1 MTNIENLIKEYN
13 DSYIKKLNLE
23 NIQKAHFTKSG
34 EYKKIKYDVA
44 KDLEDSSSEIYQK
57 VYSTLKEGSNARHGK
72 KEQFVLDVIEFWI
85 SEFTRRLDEGYGYFE
100 EKLDGVNINEV
111 AIKMVQ
117 SFKNGQKIDLDV
129 LIEDARMDVINR
141 SINDYYYQEQI
152 LNSYLDDIEY
162 DQIIRRLYELD
173 LDSIVDNLDDDTNQF
188 FHENTKYIVDL
199 NKDEMIYL
207 NIMPF
212 QDGNDEG
219 SILGAYLD
227 YLGTTIKDDGYSY
240 YPYYIHKDKVPKMP
254 ECFKWFMKSQ
264 DYDSE
269 NTIDLNA
276 ENRSEFLESLRQEI
290 LNEQN
295 SCQFL
300 VFCIMVKIDELFKI
314 LNGQTFTIDSG
325 TVCGFANIVHGSA
338 SGLDINLEK
347 DIDLKIN
354 KDNCIIQVEGPEEG
368 DSSYGYGYMLSDI
381 WGFWDGSYSDIEIK
395 E

>member
-1 MTNIENLIKEYN
+1 MTNIENIIKEHN
-13 DSYIKKLNLE
+13 DSYVKKLNLE

-34 EYKKIKYDVA
+34 EYKKIKYDIA

-57 VYSTLKEGSNARHGK
+57 VYSTLKEGSNARHSQ

-100 EKLDGVNINEV
+100 ERLDGININEV

-141 SINDYYYQEQI
+141 NIDDYYSQEQI

-173 LDSIVDNLDDDTNQF
+173 LDSIVDDLDDDTNQF
-188 FHENTKYIVDL
+188 FYKNTKYIVDL

-227 YLGTTIKDDGYSY
+227 YLGTTIEDDDYSY
-240 YPYYIHKDKVPKMP
+240 YPYYIHKDKAPKMP

-264 DYDSE
+264 GYDSE
-269 NTIDLNA
+269 NTIDLNDK
-276 ENRSEFLESLRQEI
+276 NRSEFLESLRQEI

-354 KDNCIIQVEGPEEG
+354 KNNCIIQVEGPEEG
-368 DSSYGYGYMLSDI
+368 DSDYGYGYMLSDI

-395 E
+395 